1 MKIGMSRLYLL
12 SAILVTIFL
21 FGSAASCNF
30 CGIPVLNTDTDSA
43 VKESLQA
50 QEDETAAAES
60 KENITEESQDTAGK
74 TETEDTIAEADENV
88 AEEETPE
95 ESIEEGA
102 DAAAEEESSEEST
115 SESVAEGEVG
125 PSESITSIAA
135 DSHMSGTL
143 LQGEIFPGTAMAI
156 RIGDYDDKKQFK
168 GYLSFNIEALHGKT
182 IQDAEIT
189 FLDLRRYNNPGFAPY
204 LDVKAFN
211 YGTLDGSDFAV
222 GGTTLA
228 RIPTSSASYTI
239 TGDTLKNEV
248 QKILNSADND
258 YFQLKLGLSSAS
270 DNDTASDCFFIQFSE
285 AGLSISYMD

>member
-1 MKIGMSRLYLL
+1 MKIGKSRLYLL

-30 CGIPVLNTDTDSA
+30 CGIPLLNTDTDSA
-43 VKESLQA
+43 VEESLQA

-60 KENITEESQDTAGK
+60 KDNITEESQNTAGE
-74 TETEDTIAEADENV
+74 TEAEDTIAEADESA
-88 AEEETPE
+88 AEEETSV
-95 ESIEEGA
+95 ESMEEGA
-102 DAAAEEESSEEST
+102 DAAEEEASEEST
-115 SESVAEGEVG
+115 SESITEGEVG
-125 PSESITSIAA
+125 TSESITSIAA

-182 IQDAEIT
+182 IQEAEIT

-204 LDVKAFN
+204 LDIKAFN

-248 QKILNSADND
+248 QKILDSVDND
-258 YFQLKLGLSSAS
+258 YFQIKLGLSNAT

-285 AGLSISYMD
+285 ACLYISYMD